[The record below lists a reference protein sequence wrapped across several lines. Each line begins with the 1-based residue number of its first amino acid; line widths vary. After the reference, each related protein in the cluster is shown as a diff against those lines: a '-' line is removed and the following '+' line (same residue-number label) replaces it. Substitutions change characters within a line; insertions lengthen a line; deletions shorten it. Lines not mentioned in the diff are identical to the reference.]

1 MKKHIRYI
9 INIGFFSLLFFS
21 FGFKSETKEIKHK
34 IHVIHPGKN
43 LKEPIETI
51 LVEKLNKNNETLE
64 FYVNVESVICSDNTC
79 KIVPVNIFWN
89 ANGEYN
95 RIKLE
100 EGGYLEKI
108 KGVEFNE
115 EDYLKL
121 DAILKNKNSALAD
134 YDINEIID
142 KNKKSK
148 QQGFNFN
155 FNTDVDAVSG
165 ATIITIDESETIV
178 GATLTSYTLWH
189 WVNGSIP
196 QIIKKIMVAKLSQEG
211 LINLLNTSGEKQV
224 IALEEISKRKLFN
237 KAVSNIVVENISAE
251 NIAYRKEAFVYIKKL
266 PKTQHFE
273 ALREIFNKK
282 DDKIRFKA
290 LYLVKDS
297 PYPIS
302 EKFSVF
308 LTKNIIE
315 LENQEEIEKLLEI
328 YQDRKEIF
336 PTTNQEIIKLLDS
349 KNLSIA
355 LSAYEF
361 LKDKTLL
368 KKQRKII
375 NKFYNNHKTALEKT
389 NNYQR
394 F

>member
-1 MKKHIRYI
+1 MKNYIKHIT
-9 INIGFFSLLFFS
+9 NIGFFLLLFFS

-34 IHVIHPGKN
+34 IQVIHPGKD
-43 LKEPIETI
+43 LKEPVETI
-51 LVEKLNKNNETLE
+51 LVERLNKNNETLE

-79 KIVPVNIFWN
+79 KIVPVNIFWDI
-89 ANGEYN
+89 NGEYN
-95 RIKLE
+95 RIELE

-108 KGVEFNE
+108 EGVEFNE
-115 EDYLKL
+115 DDYLKL
-121 DAILKNKNSALAD
+121 DGILKNKNSALAD

-148 QQGFNFN
+148 QQDFNFN
-155 FNTDVDAVSG
+155 FNADVDAVSG

-189 WVNGSIP
+189 WVNGPIP
-196 QIIKKIMVAKLSQEG
+196 QIIKKIMVEKLSQEG

-237 KAVSNIVVENISAE
+237 KAVRNIVVENIASE
-251 NIAYRKEAFVYIKKL
+251 NIAYRKEAFAYIKKL
-266 PKTQHFE
+266 PKAQHFE

-290 LYLVKDS
+290 LYLVEDS

-302 EKFSVF
+302 QNFSAF

-315 LENQEEIEKLLEI
+315 KENQKEIEKLLDI
-328 YQDRKEIF
+328 YQGRKKTF
-336 PTTNQEIIKLLDS
+336 STTNQEIIKLLDS
-349 KNLSIA
+349 ENFSIA
-355 LSAYEF
+355 RNAYEF
-361 LKDKTLL
+361 LKDKALFKTQQKL
-368 KKQRKII
+368 I
-375 NKFYNNHKTALEKT
+375 NKFYNTHKTALENT
-389 NNYQR
+389 NKYQG